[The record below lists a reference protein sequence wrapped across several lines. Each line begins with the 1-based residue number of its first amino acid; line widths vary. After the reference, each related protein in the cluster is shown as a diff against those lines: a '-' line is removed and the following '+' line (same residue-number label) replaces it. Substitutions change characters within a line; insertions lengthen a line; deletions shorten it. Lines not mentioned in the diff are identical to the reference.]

1 MNATVAI
8 PSPMRQ
14 RLLRLLDHSPAIAS
28 TRITA
33 PGKSVFSCQ
42 VVRESRMP
50 GGGARPRSKF
60 SSGAV
65 RNTLSG
71 PEKAA
76 TSCGLRLDAGKWSP
90 M

>member
-1 MNATVAI
+1 MIATAAI
-8 PSPMRQ
+8 PRPIRQ
-14 RLLRLLDHSPAIAS
+14 SPARGCS
-28 TRITA
+28 TRGRRSASSTITA

-42 VVRESRMP
+42 VVRLSRMP
-50 GGGARPRSKF
+50 AVAAPQTKF

-65 RNTLSG
+65 RRTLSG

-76 TSCGLRLDAGKWSP
+76 TSCGLRFAAGKLSA

>member
-1 MNATVAI
+1 
-8 PSPMRQ
+8 MRQ

-28 TRITA
+28 SRITA

-42 VVRESRMP
+42 VVSESRMP
-50 GGGARPRSKF
+50 AVACPQTKF

-65 RNTLSG
+65 RKTLSG
-71 PEKAA
+71 PENAA